1 MQFSV
6 CNPRYFE
13 IFICCEKCKQTAEIS
28 WLFFWDVKISKKII
42 NKKFDICYRD
52 IKTYLNLCG
61 PSAQWEIAHL
71 PDIHCLLS
79 SQNWNGK
86 SFIEKFNWFHF
97 SDPHTVLHYKGSSFD
112 PAGHCQYWSYL
123 QNWWKI
129 WKFFS

>member
-1 MQFSV
+1 MKIFEFI
-6 CNPRYFE
+6 YFLK
-13 IFICCEKCKQTAEIS
+13 KCKQTAEIS
-28 WLFFWDVKISKKII
+28 WLFFRDVKISKKCI
-42 NKKFDICYRD
+42 NKKFVPFYRD
-52 IKTYLNLCG
+52 VKIYLNLGC
-61 PSAQWEIAHL
+61 PLTQREISCL

-129 WKFFS
+129 WKIFS